1 MKNNK
6 DEGNSKT
13 YLNNKSMIN
22 TFNNAING
30 IISAVR
36 SERNMKI
43 HLVAAIMVI
52 ATTLVLDFSRIELAI
67 LSICIILVFM
77 AEFFNTA
84 IEEIV
89 DLVTDG
95 RYSKVAKKVKDIA
108 AGAVL
113 VTAINAVLVGYL
125 LMYEKIKKLVLGGS
139 FALKRVV
146 SSPSH
151 MTFLAVAL
159 VFIVVLLL
167 KAIFFKRKTTHLQG
181 GTVSGHSALAFTM
194 ATICAILAK
203 NFEVTLI
210 VYFIA
215 ILVAEYRVE
224 AKIHTVKE
232 VVIGAIVGV
241 LVALLLFNGFY

>member
-1 MKNNK
+1 
-6 DEGNSKT
+6 
-13 YLNNKSMIN
+13 
-22 TFNNAING
+22 
-30 IISAVR
+30 
-36 SERNMKI
+36 MKI

-215 ILVAEYRVE
+215 ILVAESRVE

>member
-215 ILVAEYRVE
+215 ILVAESRVE